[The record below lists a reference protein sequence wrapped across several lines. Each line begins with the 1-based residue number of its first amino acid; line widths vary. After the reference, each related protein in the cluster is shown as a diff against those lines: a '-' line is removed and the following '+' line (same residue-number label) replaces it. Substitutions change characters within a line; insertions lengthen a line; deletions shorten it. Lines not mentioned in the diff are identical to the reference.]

1 MTFHLAPGTMVGMDY
16 ILPSIAVAIL
26 LVILALLLKQ
36 RKGGGAVEGELRTR
50 IDTLEGEAE
59 GLRAGLDAARQARVQ
74 AETRL
79 EAERKNLEE
88 QRRLLADAEAQL
100 KDAFAALSAKAL
112 KDGRE
117 QFLGEADQRLK
128 PIREVLETYQ
138 KRLEEIEKARN
149 DAYGGLRSYLDT
161 LKQANDGLRKQTH
174 ELSTALRASPTAR
187 GRWGEVTLRR
197 VVEVAGMSPH
207 CDFDEQASTDTED
220 GRRRPD
226 MLIRLPNDRVIVV
239 DSKVPLD
246 AYMQAVEAGD
256 DAARTAALVRHARHV
271 RDRMVQLGQ
280 KAYASHIDKSPD
292 FVVLFLPL
300 EAAFSAALEQDRG
313 LIEDGMA
320 SGVVLATPT
329 TLIALL
335 KAVHYGWRQQAMAEN
350 AERIGETGRQLYE
363 RVCVFLDHFERI
375 GDGLGRAAKAYDAAV
390 ASYESRVRPSA
401 HRLAEQAAAGRDL
414 PEPERIDASLRRL
427 PEPEEDEEE
436 A

>member
-1 MTFHLAPGTMVGMDY
+1 MTGMEY
-16 ILPSIAVAIL
+16 ILPGIAVAL
-26 LVILALLLKQ
+26 LGLVLALLLKQ

-50 IDTLEGEAE
+50 IDTLQDEAA
-59 GLRAGLDAARQARVQ
+59 GLRADLDAQRQARVQ

-79 EAERKNLEE
+79 EAERENLEE
-88 QRRLLADAEAQL
+88 QRRLLADAESKL
-100 KDAFAALSAKAL
+100 KDAFAALSAQAL
-112 KDGRE
+112 KEGRE
-117 QFLGEADQRLK
+117 QFLDQAGERLK
-128 PIREVLETYQ
+128 PIRQMLDAYQ

-161 LKQANDGLRKQTH
+161 LREANEGLRKQAH

-207 CDFDEQASTDTED
+207 CDFDEQASQDTED

-226 MLIRLPNDRVIVV
+226 MLIRLPNERVIVV

-246 AYMQAVEAGD
+246 AYMHAVEAAD

-280 KAYASHIDKSPD
+280 KAYASHIEKSPD

-335 KAVHYGWRQQAMAEN
+335 KAVHYGWRQQEMAEN
-350 AERIGETGRQLYE
+350 AQRIGETGRQLYD
-363 RVCVFLDHFERI
+363 RVCVFLEHFERI

-390 ASYESRVRPSA
+390 GSYESRVRPSA
-401 HRLAEQAAAGRDL
+401 QRLAEQAAAGREL
-414 PEPERIDASLRRL
+414 PEPERVDASLRRL
-427 PEPEEDEEE
+427 PEAEDLPEAAQDAEEG
-436 A
+436 

>member
-1 MTFHLAPGTMVGMDY
+1 MAGMDY
-16 ILPSIAVAIL
+16 ILPGIAVALAALIL
-26 LVILALLLKQ
+26 VLLLKQ
-36 RKGGGAVEGELRTR
+36 RKGGGALEGELRR
-50 IDTLEGEAE
+50 RVAELEDEAD
-59 GLRAGLDAARQARVQ
+59 GLRTDLEDQRQARVQ

-79 EAERKNLEE
+79 EAEQRNIEE
-88 QRRLLADAEAQL
+88 QKKLLAEAETQL

-117 QFLGEADQRLK
+117 QFLDQAGEHLK
-128 PIREVLETYQ
+128 PIREMLDAYQ

-161 LKQANDGLRKQTH
+161 LQKANEGLRKEAH

-207 CDFDEQASTDTED
+207 CDFDEQASSETED

-246 AYMQAVEAGD
+246 AYMRAVEADD
-256 DAARTAALVRHARHV
+256 DASRAAALARHARHV
-271 RDRMVQLGQ
+271 RDRMVGLGQ
-280 KAYASHIDKSPD
+280 KAYASHIDQSPD
-292 FVVLFLPL
+292 FVVLFLPV
-300 EAAFSAALEQDRG
+300 EAAFSAAVEQDRG

-335 KAVHYGWRQQAMAEN
+335 KAVHYGWRQQEMAEN
-350 AERIGETGRQLYE
+350 AQRIGETGRQLYE
-363 RVCVFLDHFERI
+363 RVCVFLDHFAKVGDALERS
-375 GDGLGRAAKAYDAAV
+375 AQAYNDAV
-390 ASYESRVRPSA
+390 GSFERRVRPSA
-401 HRLAEQAAAGRDL
+401 HRLAEQSAAGRDL
-414 PEPERIDASLRRL
+414 PEPERVETPRRSL
-427 PEPEEDEEE
+427 PQPEETDE

>member
-1 MTFHLAPGTMVGMDY
+1 MQY
-16 ILPSIAVAIL
+16 ILPGVAVAIAL
-26 LVILALLLKQ
+26 LVLVLLLKQ
-36 RKGGGAVEGELRTR
+36 RKGGGAVEGELRQR
-50 IDTLEGEAE
+50 IADLQNEADAI
-59 GLRAGLDAARQARVQ
+59 RADLAAQHQARVQ

-79 EAERKNLEE
+79 EAEQENLAE
-88 QRRLLADAEAQL
+88 QRRLLAEAETQL
-100 KDAFAALSAKAL
+100 KDAFAALSAEAL
-112 KDGRE
+112 KEGRE
-117 QFLGEADQRLK
+117 QFLGQADEHLK
-128 PIREVLETYQ
+128 PIRQVLDAYQ

-161 LKQANDGLRKQTH
+161 LRQANEGLTKQAH

-207 CDFDEQASTDTED
+207 CDFDEQASRETDE

-239 DSKVPLD
+239 DSKVPLQ
-246 AYMQAVEAGD
+246 AYMQAVEAAD
-256 DAARTAALVRHARHV
+256 EEARAAALVRHARHV
-271 RDRMVQLGQ
+271 RERMVQLGQ
-280 KAYASHIDKSPD
+280 KAYASHIEQSPD

-300 EAAFSAALEQDRG
+300 ESAFSAALEQDRG

-350 AERIGETGRQLYE
+350 AQQIGETGRELYD
-363 RVCVFLDHFERI
+363 RVCVFLKHFEDI

-390 ASYESRVRPSA
+390 GSFERRVRPQA
-401 HRLAEQAAAGRDL
+401 RRLAEQSGAGRDL
-414 PEPERIDASLRRL
+414 PEPDRIEIPRRSL
-427 PEPEEDEEE
+427 PEPEDLPEE
-436 A
+436 

>member
-1 MTFHLAPGTMVGMDY
+1 MAGMEY
-16 ILPSIAVAIL
+16 ILPGIAVAL
-26 LVILALLLKQ
+26 LGLVLALLLKQ

-50 IDTLEGEAE
+50 IDTLQDEAA
-59 GLRAGLDAARQARVQ
+59 GLRADLDAQRQARVQ

-79 EAERKNLEE
+79 EAERENLEE

-112 KDGRE
+112 KEGRE
-117 QFLGEADQRLK
+117 QFLDQAGERLK
-128 PIREVLETYQ
+128 PIRQTLDAYQ

-161 LKQANDGLRKQTH
+161 LREANEGLRKQAH

-207 CDFDEQASTDTED
+207 CDFDEQASQQTED

-226 MLIRLPNDRVIVV
+226 MLIRLPNERVIVV

-246 AYMQAVEAGD
+246 AYMRAVEAAD
-256 DAARTAALVRHARHV
+256 DAARAAALVRHARHV

-280 KAYASHIDKSPD
+280 NAYASHIEQSPD

-335 KAVHYGWRQQAMAEN
+335 KAVHYGWRQQEMAEN
-350 AERIGETGRQLYE
+350 AQRIGETGRQLYE
-363 RVCVFLDHFERI
+363 RLCVFLEHFAKVGGELDGALKAYNDAVGSFER
-375 GDGLGRAAKAYDAAV
+375 
-390 ASYESRVRPSA
+390 RVRPSA
-401 HRLAEQAAAGRDL
+401 QRLAAQSAAGRDL
-414 PEPERIDASLRRL
+414 PEPDRLETPLRSL
-427 PEPEEDEEE
+427 PEPEDLPEAAQDAEEG
-436 A
+436 